1 MVLAVNSPR
10 AGAAHAAGG
19 DGACTAGR
27 GRGTM

>member
-10 AGAAHAAGG
+10 AGAAGG